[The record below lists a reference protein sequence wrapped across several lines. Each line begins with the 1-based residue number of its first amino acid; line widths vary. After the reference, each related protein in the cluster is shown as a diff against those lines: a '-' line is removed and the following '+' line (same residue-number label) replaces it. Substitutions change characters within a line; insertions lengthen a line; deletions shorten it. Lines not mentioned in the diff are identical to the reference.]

1 MMNETGFILALEK
14 TTKAYSWSVNGK
26 NQLLG
31 VARNGADRGRTFSPL
46 TAVCRYTGNG
56 TFRDTKR
63 GQRSAARNL
72 SVSTT
77 LADNVVN
84 AGKAA
89 SNRGN
94 YQVLRGRMKQALGV
108 CAGE

>member
-1 MMNETGFILALEK
+1 MNETRFILVLEK
-14 TTKAYSWSVNGK
+14 TTKAYNWAVDGK
-26 NQLLG
+26 NHLLG

-46 TAVCRYTGNG
+46 TAVCRFTGNG

-63 GQRSAARNL
+63 GQKSAARNL

-108 CAGE
+108 NTRE

>member
-1 MMNETGFILALEK
+1 MNETQFILTLEK
-14 TTKAYSWSVNGK
+14 TTKAYRWSVNGK

-84 AGKAA
+84 AGKAS

-94 YQVLRGRMKQALGV
+94 YQVLRGRMKLALGV
-108 CAGE
+108 NAMA